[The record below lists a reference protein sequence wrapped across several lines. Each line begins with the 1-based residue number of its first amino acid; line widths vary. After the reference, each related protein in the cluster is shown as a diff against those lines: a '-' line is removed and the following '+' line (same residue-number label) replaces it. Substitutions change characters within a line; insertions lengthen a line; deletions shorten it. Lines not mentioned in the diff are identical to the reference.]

1 VRIAAR
7 ILHWN
12 VVVVSLLLVMGH
24 VAAQGNA
31 GEPSREGRSSA
42 GGAAFS
48 VAADEEPK
56 EAPDEQPGGAPRIEF
71 DELAHDFGSVYQ
83 YGEVSHSFAFR
94 NTGTAMLVIGKVR
107 STCGCTP
114 AVAGKSEIPP
124 GDVGEIDVTFRSGSR
139 RGRFAKHVYVSS
151 NDPANPR
158 IDLTVSGEVKVEVDV
173 TPRGIYIGKMKV
185 GQTLERW
192 VELTAVEVP
201 SFSILGVRTTH
212 PALTALK
219 PIKLPGKPCR
229 YRLAIRFGPA
239 TEPGRVSAEVILRT
253 DLPHTRELTISV
265 YGKVTDGAE
274 PARPTGPA

>member
-1 VRIAAR
+1 MRIAVR

-12 VVVVSLLLVMGH
+12 VVFGSLLLVMGH

-31 GEPSREGRSSA
+31 GEPSRERRSSA
-42 GGAAFS
+42 GDAALS
-48 VAADEEPK
+48 VAADEEAK
-56 EAPDEQPGGAPRIEF
+56 DAPDEQPGGAPRIEF

-83 YGEVSHSFAFR
+83 YGDISHSFVFR

-114 AVAGKSEIPP
+114 AVAGKDEIPP

-139 RGRFAKHVYVSS
+139 RGRFTKHVYVDS
-151 NDPANPR
+151 NDPVNPR
-158 IDLTVSGEVKVEVDV
+158 VDLTVTGDVRVEVDV
-173 TPRGIYIGKMKV
+173 TPRGVYIGRLKV
-185 GQTLERW
+185 GETLERW

-201 SFSILGVRTTH
+201 SFSILEVRKTH
-212 PALTALK
+212 QALTVLK
-219 PIKLPGKPCR
+219 PVKLPGEPCR
-229 YRLAIRFGPA
+229 YRLGIRFGPV
-239 TEPGRVSAEVILRT
+239 TEPGRVSAKVILRT
-253 DLPHTRELTISV
+253 DLPHTPELTISV